1 MSVTIATYIDVRQRA
16 LELGLDPITDFAI
29 LPRGFGTGSPDGAV
43 ADEADATT
51 IRKLL
56 NEAGLS
62 VQQLRRS
69 GRALPSVVQR
79 SADWIA
85 PTLFVGSML
94 LSQNPHAIELALG
107 VMDSYISDF
116 LKGRLGRGVVTL
128 TIVVEKNRSREYC
141 RVDYEGP
148 PSGIKDLAEVV
159 RRVHDGPS

>member
-1 MSVTIATYIDVRQRA
+1 MGVTIATYIDVRQRA
-16 LELGLDPITDFAI
+16 VELDLGPVTDFAI
-29 LPRGFGTGSPDGAV
+29 LPRGFEAGSPDGAL

-69 GRALPSVVQR
+69 DRALPSVVQR

-85 PTLFVGSML
+85 PTLFVGSMF
-94 LSQNPHAIELALG
+94 LSQNPHAIQLALG

-116 LKGRLGRGVVTL
+116 LKGRSSRGTVKL
-128 TIVVEKNRSREYC
+128 TIVVEKTKSREYR

-148 PSGIKDLAEVV
+148 PSGVKNLADVV
-159 RRVHDGPS
+159 RSVHDEPS